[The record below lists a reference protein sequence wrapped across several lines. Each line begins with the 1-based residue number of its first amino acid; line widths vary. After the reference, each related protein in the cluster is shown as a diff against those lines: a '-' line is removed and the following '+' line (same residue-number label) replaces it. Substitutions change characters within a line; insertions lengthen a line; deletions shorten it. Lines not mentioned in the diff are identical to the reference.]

1 MDDQPLQLRAVTALL
16 AKHYQVY
23 TAQSGIEAIRLLE
36 NMAVGGQL
44 NRLQAILLD
53 VTMPELNGLA
63 ILELIRARYPRMPII
78 ICSAHQERSVIL
90 NARQRGASDYLL
102 KPYTS
107 EVLLQKLSK
116 HISQTTNG

>member
-63 ILELIRARYPRMPII
+63 ILELIRFRYPRMPII
-78 ICSAHQERSVIL
+78 ICSAHQSV
-90 NARQRGASDYLL
+90 R
-102 KPYTS
+102 
-107 EVLLQKLSK
+107 
-116 HISQTTNG
+116 